1 MAKLFVLATVLWPAA
16 LGAAV
21 WARATHQPSEA
32 AGVIY
37 LAGSRV
43 CHQRP
48 ERSFETAGVPWPV
61 CGRCTGL
68 YLAAPFGAMLGLRR
82 RDANRSGRRLR
93 MGLVLA
99 AIPTVVTLA
108 LEAIAPALVNN
119 AIRATAA
126 LPLGVMVAAA
136 LGQVVAGTV
145 RPTDDPSDKLTP

>member
-1 MAKLFVLATVLWPAA
+1 
-16 LGAAV
+16 
-21 WARATHQPSEA
+21 
-32 AGVIY
+32 
-37 LAGSRV
+37 
-43 CHQRP
+43 
-48 ERSFETAGVPWPV
+48 
-61 CGRCTGL
+61 
-68 YLAAPFGAMLGLRR
+68 
-82 RDANRSGRRLR
+82 